1 MTILDEIVESV
12 RRRVEERSR
21 LLAVD
26 DMKLGHSAPRSLRRA
41 IKQTSRAPV
50 ITEIKRASP
59 SVGDIRPDI
68 NVAEVARAMTEGG
81 AVGISVLTEPEYFRG
96 RLDFVP
102 IVRDA
107 TSLPVLRKDFIVDE
121 YQLYES
127 AQVGADVILLIVEVL
142 GESLPEFVETARRLE
157 MESLVEVT
165 SEDQVELAIQTEPD
179 LIGIN
184 NRDLR
189 KMEID
194 LSRTE
199 RLVKRVPDHMVTV
212 SESGIGEAS
221 VVEAMLGAGAD
232 AVLVGTSIMRSKNIR
247 QKVHEL
253 TALRG

>member
-26 DMKLGHSAPRSLRRA
+26 DMKLGHSALRSLRRA

-81 AVGISVLTEPEYFRG
+81 AVGISVLTEPEFFRG

-232 AVLVGTSIMRSKNIR
+232 AVLVGTSIMRSENIR
-247 QKVHEL
+247 QKVREL
-253 TALRG
+253 TALGG